1 MKTAF
6 RELRNSARGAY
17 AYVLRQRR
25 APMRL
30 QNRLTELVHLRLP
43 IVQAPMGGGIAGPRL
58 AAAVSNAGGLG
69 LLPIWPMQLELAA
82 RQLIELRRATSAF
95 FGVNLNVAFGPQ
107 AHLDLALKLAVP
119 VIHFFWGDCAPFV
132 ARAKSKGAVVM
143 ATVASASEARRA
155 RDAGV
160 DVLVAQGLEAG
171 GHVWGKIGLAAL
183 VPSVVDAGG
192 GLPVVAAGGIADGR
206 GLASALMLGASGA
219 MVGTALLVADEC
231 DAHPKYKA
239 AILNADN
246 DETAYG
252 TVFDVGWPGA
262 PCRVLRNS
270 TLEAW
275 KRAGSPPSGK
285 RPGESDIVA
294 HGAADTPIPRYSVA
308 PPSRDVEGNVEAM
321 ALYAGQG
328 VGLVRTAAPAA
339 TIISKIV
346 QDAQVLLLRQ
356 AEV

>member
-17 AYVLRQRR
+17 AYELRQRR
-25 APMRL
+25 VPMRL
-30 QNRLTELVHLRLP
+30 QNRLTELLHLKLP

-69 LLPIWPMQLELAA
+69 LLPIWPMPLEHAA
-82 RQLIELRRATSAF
+82 QQVTDLRRATSAF

-107 AHLDLALKLAVP
+107 AHLDLALELAVP

-132 ARAKSKGAVVM
+132 ARAKSKGAVTM

-155 RDAGV
+155 RDAAV

-183 VPSVVDAGG
+183 VPAVVDAG

-206 GLASALMLGASGA
+206 GLASALTLGASGA
-219 MVGTALLVADEC
+219 MIGTALLVADEC

-239 AILNADN
+239 AILNAGD

-270 TLEAW
+270 TLKAW
-275 KRAGSPPSGK
+275 ERAGSPPSGK

-294 HGAADTPIPRYSVA
+294 RGAADTPIPRYSVG
-308 PPSRDVEGNVEAM
+308 PPSKDVEGDVEAM